1 MTVEKKVQLP
11 SREQYTVRDLL
22 TDLRSI
28 DPTPSVLDRV
38 ASEVIY
44 FQWSCC
50 KTDFGDQNPVTDG
63 LSRLLAFMQ
72 GGYEQLLVNGELWR
86 ANDTPRAALNQ
97 IEKALPPEMM
107 DYVLGR
113 PGAYIH
119 SVLDS
124 AYAERQQEVMNYERL
139 EKGIRSEIEK
149 SPEDPDLYNKLRL
162 LLWILG
168 RHRESSEAFKTAKKL
183 GWKPEAS
190 RLVTI

>member
-1 MTVEKKVQLP
+1 MTVEKKVQLQ

-22 TDLRSI
+22 ADLKSI
-28 DPTPSVLDRV
+28 DPTPSVLNRV

-50 KTDFGDQNPVTDG
+50 KTDLGDGSPVTSG
-63 LSRLLAFMQ
+63 LSQLLAFMQ
-72 GGYEQLLVNGELWR
+72 GGYEQLLVKGELWR

-97 IEKALPPEMM
+97 VEKALPPELM
-107 DYVLGR
+107 DYVLSR
-113 PGAYIH
+113 PGVYIH

-124 AYAERQQEVMNYERL
+124 AFAERQQEVMTYERL